1 MNGLNGLNGLSG
13 YDLVYAVSQKTID
26 NQLELLSVL
35 AVLPGAWKAADPE
48 GFWSIDLTVGPP
60 TVNAV
65 TGNAGARALNVTF
78 PFTGGTMTYSSLGRD
93 ANDKPSII
101 KKTVEMKG
109 WGLKV
114 AVNMSLAEIAQADI
128 AAHKLIPKVVKQQL
142 QAFTVDMY
150 DIRHLFLDFEDADLI
165 LDSYEFV
172 PAAGVNNADLVSP
185 NVITQLRAVVQSIIE
200 TLRGSN
206 NPFILGYT
214 ATNKKVPPKN
224 AMFVPTGSS
233 YSIYAEGSD
242 PGRSSLNFLSETE
255 GRPVPS
261 DAKSGLFDSNWLNSD
276 QVQGAY
282 VIAAR
287 LVMQVL
293 VPPVA
298 KLFGFQPQDFK
309 QSGNDVTA
317 SKSEGSNKSTTVT
330 FKPVAGQPRYSCQIR
345 VAFQVDAHDKLGTYV
360 GYADVEMFWNAD
372 FVFGFDGANNLTLN
386 VENSRTSH
394 NIDKHPS
401 PLGEFEDFLAV
412 IADTALSAI
421 SDNAV
426 NGIFLHMADQAWP
439 KAISTPLEAS
449 GLNLKSRIVLAAGS
463 EFFFKDIATTAQGHL
478 KMTTTIRN

>member
-1 MNGLNGLNGLSG
+1 MNELSG
-13 YDLVYAVSQKTID
+13 YDLVYAVSQKTIN
-26 NQLELLSVL
+26 NQLELLSAL
-35 AVLPGAWKAADPE
+35 SVLPTSWKAADPE
-48 GFWSIDLTVGPP
+48 GFWSIDLSVGTPSI
-60 TVNAV
+60 NAV
-65 TGNAGARALNVTF
+65 TGNAGARALNVIF
-78 PFTGGTMTYSSLGRD
+78 PFTGGTMAYSSLGRD
-93 ANDKPSII
+93 ANGKPAVVKNTIQ
-101 KKTVEMKG
+101 MAG

-114 AVNMSLAEIAQADI
+114 TVNMSLAEIAQADI
-128 AAHKLIPKVVKQQL
+128 AAHKLIPDAVKQQL
-142 QAFTVDMY
+142 KAFTVDMY

-172 PAAGVNNADLVSP
+172 PAQGAKNPALLEP
-185 NVITQLRAVVQSIIE
+185 NVITQLRAVVQSVIE

-282 VIAAR
+282 VIAER
-287 LVMQVL
+287 LVMQLL

-309 QSGNDVTA
+309 QSDNTVKA
-317 SKSEGSNKSTTVT
+317 YKSGKSNKSTTVT
-330 FKPVAGQPRYSCQIR
+330 FTPVAGQPRYSCQIR
-345 VAFQVDAHDKLGTYV
+345 VTFDVDAHDGAGSYIGYSSVKL
-360 GYADVEMFWNAD
+360 FWNAD
-372 FVFGFDGANNLTLN
+372 FVFGFDGENNLTLN
-386 VENSRTSH
+386 LENSKTSH
-394 NIDKHPS
+394 DIKEHPNS
-401 PLGEFEDFLAV
+401 LGEFEKVVSGMVDSALVAITKSPESAIF
-412 IADTALSAI
+412 TRMEALSWPQ
-421 SDNAV
+421 AV
-426 NGIFLHMADQAWP
+426 AA
-439 KAISTPLEAS
+439 PLQAS
-449 GLNLKSRIVLAAGS
+449 GMHLKSRIVLAAGS
-463 EFFFKDIATTAQGHL
+463 KFFFKDIATTPQGHL

>member
-1 MNGLNGLNGLSG
+1 MNELSG
-13 YDLVYAVSQKTID
+13 YDLVYAVSQKTIN
-26 NQLELLSVL
+26 NQLELLSAL
-35 AVLPGAWKAADPE
+35 SVLPTSWKAADPE
-48 GFWSIDLTVGPP
+48 GFWSIDLSVGAPS
-60 TVNAV
+60 VNAV
-65 TGNAGARALNVTF
+65 TGNAGARELNVIF
-78 PFTGGTMTYSSLGRD
+78 PFTGGTMAYSSLGRD
-93 ANDKPSII
+93 ANGKPAVIRNTI
-101 KKTVEMKG
+101 QMAG

-114 AVNMSLAEIAQADI
+114 TVNMSLAEIAQADI
-128 AAHKLIPKVVKQQL
+128 AAHKLIPDAVKQQL
-142 QAFTVDMY
+142 KAFTVDMY

-172 PAAGVNNADLVSP
+172 PAQGAKNPALLEP
-185 NVITQLRAVVQSIIE
+185 NVITQLRAVVQSVIE

-298 KLFGFQPQDFK
+298 QLFGFQPQDFK
-309 QSGNDVTA
+309 QAGNNVTA
-317 SKSEGSNKSTTVT
+317 SKSGKSHKSTTIT
-330 FKPVAGQPRYSCQIR
+330 FTPVAGQPKYSCQIR
-345 VAFQVDAHDKLGTYV
+345 VAFQVDAHDMAGSYV

-372 FVFGFDGANNLTLN
+372 FVFGFDAANNLTLGI
-386 VENSRTSH
+386 ENSKTSH
-394 NIDKHPS
+394 NIHKHPNS
-401 PLGEFEDFLAV
+401 LGEFEDVLAA

-421 SDNAV
+421 SNNEV
-426 NGIFLHMADQAWP
+426 NGIFHQMADQAWP
-439 KAISTPLEAS
+439 KAISAPLEAS

-463 EFFFKDIATTAQGHL
+463 EFFFKDIATTAEGHL

>member
-1 MNGLNGLNGLSG
+1 MNELSG
-13 YDLVYAVSQKTID
+13 YDLVYAVSQKTIN
-26 NQLELLSVL
+26 NQLELLSAL
-35 AVLPGAWKAADPE
+35 SVLPTSWKATDPE
-48 GFWSIDLTVGPP
+48 GFWSIDLSVGTP

-65 TGNAGARALNVTF
+65 TGNAGARALNVIF

-93 ANDKPSII
+93 ANGKPAVIRNTI
-101 KKTVEMKG
+101 QMAG

-114 AVNMSLAEIAQADI
+114 SVNMSLAEIAQADI
-128 AAHKLIPKVVKQQL
+128 AAHKLIPDAVKRQL

-165 LDSYEFV
+165 LDSYDFV
-172 PAAGVNNADLVSP
+172 PAAGVKNPALLEP
-185 NVITQLRAVVQSIIE
+185 NVITQLRAVVQSVIE

-282 VIAAR
+282 VIAQR
-287 LVMQVL
+287 LVMKVL

-298 KLFGFQPQDFK
+298 QLFGFQPQDFK

-317 SKSEGSNKSTTVT
+317 SKSGKSHKSKTIT
-330 FKPVAGQPRYSCQIR
+330 FTPVAGQPKYSCQIR
-345 VAFQVDAHDKLGTYV
+345 VAFQVDAHDDLGSYV

-372 FVFGFDGANNLTLN
+372 FVFGFDAANNLTLGI
-386 VENSRTSH
+386 ENSKTSH
-394 NIDKHPS
+394 NIHKHPNS
-401 PLGEFEDFLAV
+401 LGEFENVIAA

-421 SDNAV
+421 SNNEV
-426 NGIFLHMADQAWP
+426 NGIFSHMADQAWP
-439 KAISTPLEAS
+439 KAVAAPLEAS

-463 EFFFKDIATTAQGHL
+463 EFFFKDIATTAEGHL